1 MNNLHYVDLSTS
13 NEYDLDNNREDL
25 ITTTENSFES
35 ENDTMAQEGGFF
47 WSNSGNS
54 KNDKNFLLAARTKD
68 YGVVDFMVNH
78 DMVSNLSSKDDN
90 GSNVLH
96 YLAHDYSTNPKAK
109 EVVSKLVSRSDIS
122 SFINAK
128 NNNGDTPLIS
138 AVKAGNMD
146 LAEKLISAGADKT
159 LKNNDG
165 LYVASE
171 YSEGSD
177 QQAAQQ
183 LTESVNSMV
192 NMFVNMDGNLDTESP
207 NMPDHLSLTETV
219 QYRRPTYANNYSNNN
234 DLSSSMSIKDTD
246 AFLTTLEN
254 KYINNGMS
262 GGSRKSG
269 SRTLRYYNFDASY
282 EGSANDSELSRMIEN
297 QASEIHKRVVNKIMD
312 LMGVDEVAAR
322 TYKAML
328 YSKVKEEHPEL
339 NNLDRAI
346 EMENMTTIDNLE
358 SLDKN
363 KFNEIEKHIRDKDE
377 QRASSASEEKPKKAK
392 KTKASKSKDDKP
404 KKATKK
410 SSKSKKADTA
420 TSDAPVDA
428 GIALSATSISDSD
441 SSLNLS
447 S

>member
-13 NEYDLDNNREDL
+13 NDYDLDNNREDL

-47 WSNSGNS
+47 WSKSGSSN
-54 KNDKNFLLAARTKD
+54 NDKNFLLAARTKD

-78 DMVSNLSSKDDN
+78 DMVSNIGSRDEN

-96 YLAHDYSTNPKAK
+96 YLARDYSSNPKAK
-109 EVVSKLVSRSDIS
+109 EVVSRLMSRSDLS
-122 SFINAK
+122 SFINTK
-128 NNNGDTPLIS
+128 DNNGDTPLIS

-146 LAEKLISAGADKT
+146 FAEALIGAGADKT
-159 LKNNDG
+159 IKNKDG

-171 YSEGSD
+171 YAEDSE
-177 QQAAQQ
+177 QRATQQ

-192 NMFVNMDGNLDTESP
+192 NMFVNMNDDLDTESP

-219 QYRRPTYANNYSNNN
+219 RQPAAANDYANHG
-234 DLSSSMSIKDTD
+234 DLSSSISIKDTD

-254 KYINNGMS
+254 KYIKNGMV
-262 GGSRKSG
+262 GGVRKSG
-269 SRTLRYYNFDASY
+269 TRALRYYNFDASY

-297 QASEIHKRVVNKIMD
+297 QASELHKKVVQKIMD
-312 LMGVDEVAAR
+312 LMGVDEVAAK
-322 TYKAML
+322 TYKALL
-328 YSKVKEEHPEL
+328 YSKVKDEHPEL

-346 EMENMTTIDNLE
+346 EMENMATVKNLE
-358 SLDKN
+358 SLDKK
-363 KFNEIEKHIRDKDE
+363 KFKEIEKHIRDKND
-377 QRASSASEEKPKKAK
+377 QRASSSEEKPKKEKKAK
-392 KTKASKSKDDKP
+392 ADKPAKEEKP
-404 KKATKK
+404 KKAVKK
-410 SSKSKKADTA
+410 ATKSKKVDTA

-428 GIALSATSISDSD
+428 GIAMSVTSVSDSD
-441 SSLNLS
+441 SSINLS